1 MRGRRGTRRKR
12 KHEDE
17 DVTEDVPVAAEGRS
31 SGKTTSELQF
41 HWSHGEGL
49 HPGNSLGSGTYG
61 TVFSAKFLGMCFAVK
76 VPRKTL
82 LNLSEAEVAAGAN
95 AGASPMVLR
104 DVARELLGGHPN
116 VVKAYAVLTSTSGQ
130 PGLVMEAAESSFD
143 EWMRVAKL
151 PTSPTPAANEIWL
164 RLGQILHGLTY
175 LHAKCILHCDLKE
188 SNLLCLPQGRMA
200 LADLGISRW
209 LTEDS
214 VICRG
219 NEIYTLDYRHVE
231 ALHARASKAGT
242 ASVFFLCNFSAKT
255 LRMLFPGLRGPTT
268 TKNFSRSQGL
278 FRS

>member
-1 MRGRRGTRRKR
+1 MRGRRGTRR
-12 KHEDE
+12 HEDE
-17 DVTEDVPVAAEGRS
+17 DVTEDVLVAAEGRS

-49 HPGNSLGSGTYG
+49 HLGNSLGSATYG

-76 VPRKTL
+76 VPRKTP

-95 AGASPMVLR
+95 AGASPMALR
-104 DVARELLGGHPN
+104 DVARPN
-116 VVKAYAVLTSTSGQ
+116 VVKAYAVLTSTGGQ

-143 EWMRVAKL
+143 EWIHVAKL

-188 SNLLCLPQGRMA
+188 SNLLCFPQGRMA

-219 NEIYTLDYRHVE
+219 NEVYTLDYRPVE

-268 TKNFSRSQGL
+268 TKNFSRSQGV